1 MVHVEETTSH
11 RRYAGFFI
19 RNAEHAQRALTSIK
33 SAPLPIRKPAS
44 SSAPAPAPTTTVAP
58 ISKSGESA
66 APAPAEAPATAPEKK
81 AGAWVPKSRQA
92 RIAA

>member
-33 SAPLPIRKPAS
+33 SAPLPVRKPAS
-44 SSAPAPAPTTTVAP
+44 SSAPAPATTAAP

-66 APAPAEAPATAPEKK
+66 APAPAEAPAAPEKK
-81 AGAWVPKSRQA
+81 AGTWVPKSRQA